1 MAKET
6 HPTPEQLAERQKAQE
21 LETERKALPTKSFSS
36 MTRVEKD
43 QLLEYLLKREGLI

>member
-1 MAKET
+1 MRITK
-6 HPTPEQLAERQKAQE
+6 PTAEQKAQKQRQEE